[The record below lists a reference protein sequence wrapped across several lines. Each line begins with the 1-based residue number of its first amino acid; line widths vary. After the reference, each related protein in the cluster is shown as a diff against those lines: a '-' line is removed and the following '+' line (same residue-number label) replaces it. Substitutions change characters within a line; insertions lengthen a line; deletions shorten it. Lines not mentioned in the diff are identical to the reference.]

1 MLFKT
6 AFLSFFNT
14 FTYVFMIYKTKDNLN
29 LYCEVTGNLQ
39 STKTLV
45 FLNGLSQSTLAWIL
59 TTPYFKSEY
68 KIVLLDFIFQGQSE
82 KNAEVRNFDQHAT
95 DVKGVLDE
103 LKIEKANIIG
113 LSYGSLVAQHFAL
126 LFPERLEKLILM
138 STFAHKTPY
147 FEAIELAWGRALES
161 GGYSLLF
168 DIMLP
173 SVLGEEYFKN
183 PIIPIE
189 LMKQTRSDANND
201 AQALLKLMRATKD
214 RPDYREKIK
223 NIKTPTLIIHG
234 EKDLLLLP
242 HMAEAVHKSILGSAL
257 EIIPRVGH
265 TLNLEAIPQSVT
277 LIKEFLAK

>member
-1 MLFKT
+1 M

-14 FTYVFMIYKTKDNLN
+14 FTCVFMLYKTKDNLN
-29 LYCEVTGNLQ
+29 LYYEVTGNAQ
-39 STKTLV
+39 SPKTLV

-59 TTPYFKSEY
+59 TTPYFKNEY
-68 KIVLLDFIFQGQSE
+68 KIVLMDFIFQGQSE
-82 KNAEVRNFDQHAT
+82 KNAEVRSFDEHAT

-103 LKIEKANIIG
+103 LEIDRVNIIG

-126 LFPERLEKLILM
+126 LFPERLEKLVLM

-147 FEAIELAWGRALES
+147 FEAIELAWGRALEL

-189 LMKQTRSDANND
+189 LMKQTRADSNND
-201 AQALLKLMRATKD
+201 AGALLKLMRATKE

-234 EKDLLLLP
+234 EKDLLLLT
-242 HMAEAVHKSILGSAL
+242 HMAEAVNKSIHGSVL
-257 EIIPRVGH
+257 KIIPKVGH
-265 TLNLEAIPQSVT
+265 TLNLEAIPQSVA
-277 LIKEFLAK
+277 LIKEFLEK